1 MTTDLEHLISVQC
14 ELGENPLWSV
24 TENAFYWTDII
35 GQCIYRYSADS
46 GKRERFE
53 TGVQVGCFAFRCKGG
68 LVMGAENGLALWDFR
83 SKTVDFL
90 IRFDEVKP
98 PARFNDG
105 KVDRQGRFWAGT
117 MSDRPE
123 NKLYRL
129 NRSHQVTVMES
140 GVSIAN
146 GTGWSPDD
154 RTMYFTDSTA
164 RLIYQYDFDKATG
177 NLSNRRIFA
186 KVHDEL
192 GVPDGL
198 TVDSEGFVWSAVWN
212 GWRVIRYAPDGSIE
226 REIKMPVQ
234 CPSSV
239 TFGGKHLDELYI
251 TSARSD
257 LTPEQR
263 QAQPW
268 SGDIFRLKVGIKGIP
283 EPFYEG

>member
-1 MTTDLEHLISVQC
+1 MANDLEHLIPVQC

-24 TENAFYWTDII
+24 EESAFYWTDIN
-35 GQCIYRYSADS
+35 GCCFYRYFPAT
-46 GKRERFE
+46 GKQERFE
-53 TGVQVGCFAFRCKGG
+53 TGVHVGCFAFRRKGG
-68 LVMGAENGLALWDFR
+68 LVMGAEDGLAFWDFH
-83 SKTVDFL
+83 SKKVEFITH
-90 IRFDEVKP
+90 FDDIIP
-98 PARFNDG
+98 PSRFNDG

-117 MSDRPE
+117 MSDRPV

-129 NRSHQVTVMES
+129 DAAHRVTVMES

-154 RTMYFTDSTA
+154 RIMYFTDSIA
-164 RLIYQYDFDKATG
+164 HFIYKYDFDKATG
-177 NLSNRRIFA
+177 NLSHRQIFV
-186 KVHDEL
+186 KVPDEL

-198 TVDSEGFVWSAVWN
+198 TVDAEGFVWSAVWN

-226 REIKMPVQ
+226 REVKMPVQ

-239 TFGGKHLDELYI
+239 AFGGEKLDELYI

-257 LTPEQR
+257 LTPEQC
-263 QAQPW
+263 QAQPM
-268 SGDIFRLKVGIKGIP
+268 SGDIFRLKTGIKGIP